1 MKAWISV
8 LEPRGVADTTLR
20 ALVIFGLS
28 AWLFFNGM
36 VFQAPYSETLMEL
49 HLYPWW
55 NILLALMVAAGAYWC
70 PRVGA
75 LAALA
80 VLLYLSDMHLLTS
93 PIDSEFEEAI
103 KEHLGD
109 MADADGASDSDSDS
123 DSDTDTE

>member
-1 MKAWISV
+1 MVSMKIWTAV

-36 VFQAPYSETLMEL
+36 VFQAPYSDTLMEL

-55 NILLALMVAAGAYWC
+55 NILLVLMVAAGAYWC

-80 VLLYLSDMHLLTS
+80 VLLYLSDMHLLMS
-93 PIDSEFEEAI
+93 PIDTEFEAAI
-103 KEHLGD
+103 KEHLAD
-109 MADADGASDSDSDS
+109 MADADGASG
-123 DSDTDTE
+123 TE

>member
-1 MKAWISV
+1 MVSMKTWTAV

-20 ALVIFGLS
+20 ALVIFGIS

-36 VFQAPYSETLMEL
+36 VFQVPYSDTLMEL

-80 VLLYLSDMHLLTS
+80 VLLYLSDMHLLMS

-103 KEHLGD
+103 KEHLAD
-109 MADADGASDSDSDS
+109 MVDAGGADA
-123 DSDTDTE
+123 TE